1 MVTADTDVTLFTPIF
16 APRVT
21 DDPVIDVVLCTVTD
35 AANGMVE
42 EERGA
47 LAVIVD
53 TGVVQLEGGVAGI
66 DANGSRAV
74 LSDVILEVGLGEDEG
89 GDVLLDLGVGGFGGV
104 EVALSDRGVI
114 WIFIFVLEEAV
125 LVLLDV
131 VVGGRWDTTVAALA
145 AAIDEV
151 LLGEGIEILVVYGP
165 GRLHGLD
172 GGEGPARAALGLILD
187 GVDDARITPIEG
199 IRRVELLVRRNV
211 VAFFVAVLV
220 TKESFV
226 FSWGHCSEFVQGD
239 SPGVAAFVMFFNKAA
254 VLGVDTKT
262 KLVFITN
269 I

>member
-21 DDPVIDVVLCTVTD
+21 DDPVIDVVLSTVTD
-35 AANGMVE
+35 TADGMVE
-42 EERGA
+42 EDSGA

-74 LSDVILEVGLGEDEG
+74 LSDVILEMGLGEDEG
-89 GDVLLDLGVGGFGGV
+89 GDVLLDLGVGGLGGV
-104 EVALSDRGVI
+104 EVALSNGGVV
-114 WIFIFVLEEAV
+114 WIFIFVLEETV

-131 VVGGRWDTTVAALA
+131 VESSRGDTTVAARA

-151 LLGEGIEILVVYGP
+151 LLGEGIEVLVVDGP

-172 GGEGPARAALGLILD
+172 CGEGPAGAALGLILD
-187 GVDDARITPIEG
+187 GVDNARITPIEG
-199 IRRVELLVRRNV
+199 IGGVELLVRRNV
-211 VAFFVAVLV
+211 VAFFATTV

-226 FSWGHCSEFVQGD
+226 FSWSHCGKFVQCD
-239 SPGVAAFVMFFNKAA
+239 SPGVAAFVMLFNKTA